1 MKIRGYFCA
10 AARAVSFL
18 PSFLPSLH
26 VLDLLSAFPQEFH
39 CRRTR
44 PKNEGKKR
52 REERAKDG
60 QKCSRPRRRTLA
72 RSATSTRE
80 DGAKSTC
87 CSTRTVGRFSVRPTD
102 ESMDVRTDRRGE
114 EKLHDGRKIRLC
126 CPSCPP
132 SRPSDNACPFVRP
145 IGISLPMETQNRPSR
160 QHIVIFQ

>member
-87 CSTRTVGRFSVRPTD
+87 CSTRTRTVGLTKVW
-102 ESMDVRTDRRGE
+102 TDRRGE